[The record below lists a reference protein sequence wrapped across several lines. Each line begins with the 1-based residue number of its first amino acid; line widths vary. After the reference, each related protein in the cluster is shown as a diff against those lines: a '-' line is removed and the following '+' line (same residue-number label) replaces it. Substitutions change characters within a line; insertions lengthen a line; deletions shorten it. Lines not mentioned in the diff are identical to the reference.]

1 MKTSEL
7 AERLI
12 ARKDRDA
19 ARSAKRE
26 RTLGCYDRGERK
38 NAWLIRHGYRKNRGR
53 AGFNAARAGR
63 MWMN

>member
-1 MKTSEL
+1 MKICES

-12 ARKDRDA
+12 SRRDRDA
-19 ARSAKRE
+19 ARSAKRD
-26 RTLGCYDRGERK
+26 RTLACYDRGARK
-38 NAWLIRHGYRKNRGR
+38 HAWLVRHGYRKNRGR